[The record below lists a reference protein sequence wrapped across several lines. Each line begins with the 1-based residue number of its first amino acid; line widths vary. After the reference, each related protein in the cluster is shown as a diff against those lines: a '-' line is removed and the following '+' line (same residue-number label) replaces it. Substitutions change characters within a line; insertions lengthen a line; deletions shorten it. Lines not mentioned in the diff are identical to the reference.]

1 MIFDIIL
8 LIIIYYFHR
17 YIVSWIRYY
26 NSTDKRYGNSIWRWT
41 YDYPVQGK
49 RDISDLDD
57 KVFVRKRRIRN
68 RTVSFMY
75 CNFFVGFVV
84 SMSFMSNLL
93 KLILLQLKKGA
104 FCCQVPLTLFDYSQ
118 LFFQNHINFTYQV
131 EQRPN
136 KNRLGLKAL
145 F

>member
-8 LIIIYYFHR
+8 LIIIFYFHK

-49 RDISDLDD
+49 RDVSDLDD

-75 CNFFVGFVV
+75 WNFFLGFTV
-84 SMSFMSNLL
+84 SMYLVSDVLMFILSN
-93 KLILLQLKKGA
+93 
-104 FCCQVPLTLFDYSQ
+104 
-118 LFFQNHINFTYQV
+118 
-131 EQRPN
+131 
-136 KNRLGLKAL
+136 
-145 F
+145 